1 MTLVQNRTQIL
12 EAFQC
17 QGTGNC
23 CIAPGY
29 VYVNHNDIDNMA
41 SILNVSK
48 KTFMDYFV
56 ITKNGYYLIA
66 SPTYRTYC
74 FLSENNQ
81 CQVYQARPLACQ
93 TYPNWDVI
101 WATDETLL
109 KEAAS
114 CKGLSEAISSF
125 KS

>member
-12 EAFQC
+12 EKFQC

-29 VYVNHNDIDNMA
+29 VYVTNNDIDNMA
-41 SILNVSK
+41 NILNVSK

-56 ITKNGYYLIA
+56 ITKNGYLLIA
-66 SPTYRTYC
+66 SPTHRSRC
-74 FLSENNQ
+74 FLSADNQ
-81 CQVYQARPLACQ
+81 CTVYEGRPLACQ

-109 KEAAS
+109 KEAS
-114 CKGLSEAISSF
+114 HCKGLAAAISSF
-125 KS
+125 NS